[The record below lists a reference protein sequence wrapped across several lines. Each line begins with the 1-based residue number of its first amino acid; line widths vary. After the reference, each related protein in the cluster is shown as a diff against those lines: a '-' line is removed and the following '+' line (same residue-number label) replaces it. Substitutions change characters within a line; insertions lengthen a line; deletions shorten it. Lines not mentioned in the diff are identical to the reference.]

1 MNVTFL
7 RIYCSHHVSLL
18 VILFVMEI
26 RKEREREREIH
37 ANCTLVDRNLIGYQQ
52 SCYTCMCF
60 NFCREL
66 LMVIMKRKERRR
78 RRKRKLL
85 LIKN

>member
-26 RKEREREREIH
+26 RREREREIH

-52 SCYTCMCF
+52 PYVTHAC
-60 NFCREL
+60 
-66 LMVIMKRKERRR
+66 V
-78 RRKRKLL
+78 
-85 LIKN
+85 LIFAENY

>member
-26 RKEREREREIH
+26 RREREREIH
-37 ANCTLVDRNLIGYQQ
+37 ANCTLVDRNLAAI
-52 SCYTCMCF
+52 CYTCMCF

-78 RRKRKLL
+78 RKRKLL